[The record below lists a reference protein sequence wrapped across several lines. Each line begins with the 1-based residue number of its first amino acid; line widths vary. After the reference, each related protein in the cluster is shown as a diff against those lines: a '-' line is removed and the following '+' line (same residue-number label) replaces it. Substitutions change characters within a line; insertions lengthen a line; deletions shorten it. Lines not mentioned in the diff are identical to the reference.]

1 MRKLQKIAMV
11 VMLVSL
17 VSCVTTKHTKLTEY
31 PEIYNEK
38 PKTILF
44 IPPVNHTTAAN
55 AKDLLRA
62 TIAPVLA
69 EKGYYVL
76 PIEPIFDF
84 FKLNGAYSIAE
95 TTDKLPLKQFSE
107 MFGADAVLKI
117 TIEDWDKNYYV
128 VSGNVE
134 VELLYELIS
143 TKSENTIWKRKKKV
157 IVDTSSTSGGGGLAG
172 LAANLVNTAV
182 ATASTKYVAVAK
194 EVHIQALADL
204 PKGYHSPLFMK
215 DQAEPVWL
223 DTP

>member
-1 MRKLQKIAMV
+1 
-11 VMLVSL
+11 
-17 VSCVTTKHTKLTEY
+17 
-31 PEIYNEK
+31 
-38 PKTILF
+38 
-44 IPPVNHTTAAN
+44 
-55 AKDLLRA
+55 
-62 TIAPVLA
+62 
-69 EKGYYVL
+69 
-76 PIEPIFDF
+76 
-84 FKLNGAYSIAE
+84 
-95 TTDKLPLKQFSE
+95 
-107 MFGADAVLKI
+107 
-117 TIEDWDKNYYV
+117 V

-143 TKSENTIWKRKKKV
+143 TKSEITIWKRKKKV